1 MDIKNTVALVTGT
14 NRGVGRAIV
23 QALVAAGASK
33 VYAAARN
40 VDGVKDL
47 VASSGGKVEAIALDI
62 TNDAQVAAA
71 VAHCGDVK
79 LVINNAGANHASGC
93 IAADSLK
100 AARAEMETNYFG
112 TLAMCRAFAPVLKSH
127 GGGALVNVISI
138 VAKATIPAY
147 GSYSASKAANLRM
160 TESVRAELAA
170 QHTFVQSVMTG
181 AVDTDMAK
189 GYDGPKNSPAEVAQA
204 ILAGLASGEEDIY
217 VGDMTGWINGALAS
231 DPKALERELAKFLP
245 G

>member
-1 MDIKNTVALVTGT
+1 M
-14 NRGVGRAIV
+14 
-23 QALVAAGASK
+23 
-33 VYAAARN
+33 
-40 VDGVKDL
+40 
-47 VASSGGKVEAIALDI
+47 
-62 TNDAQVAAA
+62 
-71 VAHCGDVK
+71 
-79 LVINNAGANHASGC
+79 
-93 IAADSLK
+93 
-100 AARAEMETNYFG
+100 
-112 TLAMCRAFAPVLKSH
+112 
-127 GGGALVNVISI
+127 ISI

-204 ILAGLASGEEDIY
+204 ILAGLSSGEEDVY

>member
-14 NRGVGRAIV
+14 NRGVGRALV
-23 QALVAAGASK
+23 EALLAAGAAK
-33 VYAAARN
+33 IYAAAR
-40 VDGVKDL
+40 DTAGVKDL
-47 VASSGGKVEAIALDI
+47 VASSSGKVVAITLDI
-62 TNDAQVAAA
+62 TNDTQVAAA
-71 VAHCGDVK
+71 VAQCGDVH

-112 TLAMCRAFAPVLKSH
+112 TLAMCRAFAPVLKAH

-189 GYDGPKNSPAEVAQA
+189 GYDGPKNSPADVAQA
-204 ILAGLASGEEDIY
+204 ILAGLASGEEDVY

-231 DPKALERELAKFLP
+231 DPKGLERELAAYLP

>member
-1 MDIKNTVALVTGT
+1 MEIKNTIALVTGT

-23 QALVAAGASK
+23 EALIAAGASK
-33 VYAAARN
+33 VYAAAR
-40 VDGVKDL
+40 DTAGVNDL
-47 VASSGGKVEAIALDI
+47 VASGGGKVEAITLDI
-62 TNDAQVAAA
+62 TNEAQVAAA
-71 VAHCGDVK
+71 VAQCSDVT

-112 TLAMCRAFAPVLKSH
+112 TLSMCRAFAPVLKTH

-189 GYDGPKNSPAEVAQA
+189 GYDGPKNSPADVAQA
-204 ILAGLASGEEDIY
+204 ILAGLASGEEDVY

-231 DPKALERELAKFLP
+231 DPKGLERELAAYLP